1 MWWGCKWTSC
11 SKLRIH
17 IHRAVATSTVS
28 LMLFFLPTWLS
39 LEDLKE
45 KKCSLDQSRSSALT
59 YIYDVI
65 MYVFR
70 SHLKVTPFNPLCLD
84 DFFIYVIQLHPSL
97 QAHGAGEL
105 GNWKGI
111 TTTGKATAWS
121 DLSLPF
127 GVRNMCCSVF
137 FLKPKNPWTLQWK
150 GLNLYSRGPG
160 PQNFLNIFEGSGFL
174 GKDIVLKIFS
184 TTIFFWKDVCL
195 DRYIVGLKTCCFF
208 KDNFW

>member
-137 FLKPKNPWTLQWK
+137 FWNLRILGPSNGRVWTCIAGVRALK
-150 GLNLYSRGPG
+150 
-160 PQNFLNIFEGSGFL
+160 
-174 GKDIVLKIFS
+174 
-184 TTIFFWKDVCL
+184 FFWIFLRGQDS
-195 DRYIVGLKTCCFF
+195 
-208 KDNFW
+208 